1 MATITALLPAGGNR
15 RAIQPV
21 AQSGTTV
28 GTERK
33 VYYTPAQLFV
43 NTQETKDAS
52 STLLAS
58 AGALAL
64 AAVLAF

>member
-21 AQSGTTV
+21 AQSSVTV
-28 GTERK
+28 GNERK
-33 VYYTPAQLFV
+33 VYYTPSALFV
-43 NTQETKDAS
+43 NVQETKDAS
-52 STLLAS
+52 STLLAT

-64 AAVLAF
+64 ATVLAF